1 MKNILKIAAF
11 STLLLG
17 TAQAAS
23 TQEQIKVVDYNT
35 FYDSQ
40 VNNVDCG
47 GYWDERRV
55 WVCDYRTELVD
66 VSYKT
71 CHYKLMHGEPYGPYT
86 LWETKTVLA
95 TQSCPGGWTIPHPI
109 PNYQVPGGSYFHQH
123 DTFSTQQEER
133 RVAYNCRW
141 ETRSVWIPRGGSYC
155 PIPNAK

>member
-35 FYDSQ
+35 FYDTQ

-71 CHYKLMHGEPYGPYT
+71 CHYKFDNPSYPYAEP
-86 LWETKTVLA
+86 WATKTVRA
-95 TQSCPGGWTIPHPI
+95 DQSCPNNWIVPDPHGYHPRGQYI
-109 PNYQVPGGSYFHQH
+109 HQH
-123 DTFSTQQEER
+123 NTYSTQQEER

>member
-23 TQEQIKVVDYNT
+23 TQEQIKVIDYNT
-35 FYDSQ
+35 FYDTQ

-71 CHYKLMHGEPYGPYT
+71 CHYKLIAGEPYGPYT
-86 LWETKTVLA
+86 LWQTKTVLA
-95 TQSCPGGWTIPHPI
+95 TQSCPEVGLFLIQSQTIRCLE
-109 PNYQVPGGSYFHQH
+109 VPMFINMILFQL
-123 DTFSTQQEER
+123 
-133 RVAYNCRW
+133 NKK
-141 ETRSVWIPRGGSYC
+141 
-155 PIPNAK
+155 NAE